1 MYIYRWIDSAV
12 SAAAGV
18 AAAGSELHEVCA
30 AHGIPVEAI
39 IIIIIIIEQG
49 ISACDLMDGRSK
61 SFERSPRSACCS
73 RQISCEGNAGGKEHS
88 IAAAYTIY
96 RTVPEERNE
105 RDAFQLTATVSAVYI
120 TRWPQAFCIFPR
132 SRSFDLFFIFYLLV
146 PLKTSP
152 KGKKKAEI
160 ISCCWK
166 ESPFLSFIYSSHFLL
181 LSATHRKKGPLVYC
195 VTYGGL
201 SPTDVF

>member
-132 SRSFDLFFIFYLLV
+132 SRSFDFFFIFYLLV

-152 KGKKKAEI
+152 KRKEKGRDHLVLLEGISFSFFHLFVSFPFVICNPPKKRGHLYIA
-160 ISCCWK
+160 
-166 ESPFLSFIYSSHFLL
+166 
-181 LSATHRKKGPLVYC
+181 
-195 VTYGGL
+195 
-201 SPTDVF
+201 

>member
-1 MYIYRWIDSAV
+1 V
-12 SAAAGV
+12 QSAAAGV

-30 AHGIPVEAI
+30 AHGIPVEA

-132 SRSFDLFFIFYLLV
+132 SRSFDFFFIFYLFV

-160 ISCCWK
+160 ISCCWILLF
-166 ESPFLSFIYSSHFLL
+166 FLSSIRLISFCYLQP
-181 LSATHRKKGPLVYC
+181 TEKKGPLVYC